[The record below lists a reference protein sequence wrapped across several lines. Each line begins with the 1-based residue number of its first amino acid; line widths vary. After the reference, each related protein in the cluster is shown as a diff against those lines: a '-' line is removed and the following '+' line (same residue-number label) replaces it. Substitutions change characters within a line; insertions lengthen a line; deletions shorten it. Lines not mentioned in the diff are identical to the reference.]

1 MKEVNLIKKYR
12 KLRNMTQKQV
22 GDSVGISD
30 VAVRQYELFK
40 RKPKDEI
47 LRKIAKAL
55 NVKFS
60 YLKEA
65 HYPYTSDEIF
75 NILVK
80 YEEKCNIDILETQN
94 NVCIRIADEKIKS
107 KLLEWNKL
115 KNKLYNKEITQEEY
129 EIEKANL

>member
-1 MKEVNLIKKYR
+1 
-12 KLRNMTQKQV
+12 MTQKQV
-22 GDSVGISD
+22 GDAVGISD

-65 HYPYTSDEIF
+65 HYPYTRDEIF

-80 YEEKCNIDILETQN
+80 YVLEMRICRKCL
-94 NVCIRIADEKIKS
+94 RKS
-107 KLLEWNKL
+107 YKS
-115 KNKLYNKEITQEEY
+115 
-129 EIEKANL
+129 